1 MNWGGLFGIV
11 VLVSVLVYGWSALYP
26 SPVEVAQVIAGTSS
40 TPSFIATSLP
50 ADSRSS
56 LVIVSVEASQFTYTP
71 KVVRVKS
78 GQNVTIQITNVDTVH
93 GLRIPALAISGTK
106 SVNFIAPAPGTY
118 EFSCPTMCGSG
129 HREMQGTLVVE

>member
-11 VLVSVLVYGWSALYP
+11 VLVSVLVYGWIALYP